1 MAAVPGVAEL
11 LSRVGYRT
19 ISWSMATDDFHA
31 HGRAGIEKLVQA
43 THKHGMAVSE
53 INVELDMVTLDADVR
68 SATATFFKEVIQ
80 AVAEAGISTIKTYT
94 GPIPWIPNA
103 LRIPDDITEGDAWV
117 SVSSI
122 LQEVLPTAEQH
133 NVSINIEAVFGY
145 LCHDYYTLNSLF
157 RLSLAHF
164 QDLRRYIEAD
174 DESDGASLRTP
185 WVK

>member
-19 ISWSMATDDFHA
+19 ISWS
-31 HGRAGIEKLVQA
+31 VA

-174 DESDGASLRTP
+174 DEFDGASLRTP

>member
-31 HGRAGIEKLVQA
+31 HGRAGIEKLVLA

-80 AVAEAGISTIKTYT
+80 AVAEGGISTIKTYT

-133 NVSINIEAVFGY
+133 NVSINIEAVSGISVMTITPLTASSGCLWHISRISAAISKQTMNSTALLFG
-145 LCHDYYTLNSLF
+145 
-157 RLSLAHF
+157 
-164 QDLRRYIEAD
+164 RR
-174 DESDGASLRTP
+174 G
-185 WVK
+185 

>member
-1 MAAVPGVAEL
+1 M
-11 LSRVGYRT
+11 
-19 ISWSMATDDFHA
+19 
-31 HGRAGIEKLVQA
+31 A

-80 AVAEAGISTIKTYT
+80 VVAEAGILTIKTYT

-133 NVSINIEAVFGY
+133 NVSINIEAVIGY

-174 DESDGASLRTP
+174 DEFGGASLRTP